1 MFQAINFGVKQWRV
15 IGNSHCVPK
24 AILLGK
30 METDIKSME
39 DGEDKEKLKKELRNL
54 TRQDASPK
62 TRETNQLRLAKEF
75 LTELNMD
82 PDQEEHGLDDIEE
95 ISKLMPDYQF
105 IVWSIEGRQPVASE
119 AARFNTEGTKFIG
132 LFYHRH
138 HYEYVTHI
146 VKPKPAR

>member
-1 MFQAINFGVKQWRV
+1 
-15 IGNSHCVPK
+15 
-24 AILLGK
+24 

>member
-119 AARFNTEGTKFIG
+119 AARFNTDGTKFIG
-132 LFYHRH
+132 LFYLNRH
-138 HYEYVTHI
+138 FEYVTHL